1 MGEESRM
8 GEKATIPAIKG
19 NTLRVYLFVLRS
31 GPCELRDVQRGL
43 KLSTPSLA
51 FYHLSKLVE
60 VGVVNRT
67 EDGRYIV
74 VNDISADLVDG
85 YVKFG
90 RRIVPQLFLVTL
102 VFTGI
107 LVYYAYLVWRVPL
120 DLDDIVTVVYSLSIV
135 VLWYE
140 TIKIW
145 RRISS

>member
-1 MGEESRM
+1 MGEETRM
-8 GEKATIPAIKG
+8 SEKATIPAIKG
-19 NTLRVYLFVLRS
+19 NSLRVYLFVLRN

-74 VNDISADLVDG
+74 VRDISADLLDG

-102 VFTGI
+102 MFTGI
-107 LVYYAYLVWRVPL
+107 LVYYAYLVWKVPL

>member
-1 MGEESRM
+1 MV
-8 GEKATIPAIKG
+8 EKATAPAIKG

-43 KLSTPSLA
+43 NLSTPSLA

-67 EDGRYIV
+67 EDGRYV
-74 VNDISADLVDG
+74 VVSDISADLLDG

-102 VFTGI
+102 MFTGI

-120 DLDDIVTVVYSLSIV
+120 DLDDIVTIVYSLSIV